1 MLSTVSIMPGIENFA
16 PDRTLT
22 SNGSAG
28 SPSVRPIASSMA
40 ARWLVTSRVEAVGRA
55 AVPQV
60 VPAGIGGDGEAGR
73 HGQAEI
79 RHLGEV
85 RPLAAEKVLEV
96 LVTLGE
102 VIHEL
107 RHCKLPR
114 AGEVPLR
121 TATAPE

>member
-1 MLSTVSIMPGIENFA
+1 MLRMVSIMPGIENFA

-28 SPSVRPIASSMA
+28 SPSVRPMASSMSGEVA
-40 ARWLVTSRVEAVGRA
+40 GDLRVEPVRRA

-60 VPAGIGGDGEAGR
+60 MPAGVRRDGEAGR
-73 HGQAEI
+73 HGKAEI

-85 RPLAAEKVLEV
+85 GPLAAEKVLEV
-96 LVTLGE
+96 LVALGE

-107 RHCKLPR
+107 RHGKLPEWI
-114 AGEVPLR
+114 GI
-121 TATAPE
+121 